1 METGQH
7 AATCLQFGD
16 WIIEPD
22 RNRIIKNG
30 KSRALEPRIME
41 ILLYLCTHE
50 GRVIGRKEI
59 LEAIWPGLFVTE
71 DALNK
76 AISEL
81 RKAFGDNTDSPR
93 VIETIR
99 KRGYRFIPKV
109 EAVSR
114 ESAHRNSSIKDIAT
128 LQNRSALKKYSFD
141 FHWPSALAGS
151 ISISLLW
158 LVGLMFFAEP
168 QVEEYITFEWVS
180 DGDID
185 STIMMYS
192 PSDAE
197 IDQRISELRKK
208 LQVK

>member
-1 METGQH
+1 METRQN
-7 AATCLQFGD
+7 APSCLQFSD

-41 ILLYLCTHE
+41 ILLYLCTHQ

-59 LEAIWPGLFVTE
+59 LEAIWPGLYVTE

-99 KRGYRFIPKV
+99 KRGYRFIPEV

-114 ESAHRNSSIKDIAT
+114 QAAHGKSSIKDIAT
-128 LQNRSALKKYSFD
+128 LRNRFALKNYSFD

-185 STIMMYS
+185 STMIMY
-192 PSDAE
+192 PPGDAE
-197 IDQRISELRKK
+197 IDHRISELRKK